1 MKSAVIPQVRVEPE
15 LRAQL
20 EVARLEG
27 ETLSSFVE
35 TSLRSAV
42 EYRQMPSNFHQR
54 GEVSWQDFLRIGK
67 SASTESVLAKLQ
79 AKIGARRKQLR
90 G

>member
-1 MKSAVIPQVRVEPE
+1 
-15 LRAQL
+15 
-20 EVARLEG
+20 
-27 ETLSSFVE
+27 
-35 TSLRSAV
+35 
-42 EYRQMPSNFHQR
+42 MPSNFHQR